1 MRNTN
6 MTTLDD
12 KASDSELLN
21 IAKRL
26 EKNGVPIIVDE
37 HNAGNWREIGNV
49 IAGPAPSEIR
59 RKHPENF
66 TTKLYVVVGG
76 LEARQVEI
84 PCAYAGI
91 VSCYFT
97 KHENAK
103 CPIAPLCKA
112 YEKY

>member
-1 MRNTN
+1 MVS
-6 MTTLDD
+6 LDD
-12 KASDSELLN
+12 KLLN

-26 EKNGVPIIVDE
+26 KKNGVPIIINE
-37 HNAGNWREIGNV
+37 NIWKWREEIGTV
-49 IAGPAPSEIR
+49 IAGPAPNEIR
-59 RKHPENF
+59 RKHPVNF

-112 YEKY
+112 YEKFETP